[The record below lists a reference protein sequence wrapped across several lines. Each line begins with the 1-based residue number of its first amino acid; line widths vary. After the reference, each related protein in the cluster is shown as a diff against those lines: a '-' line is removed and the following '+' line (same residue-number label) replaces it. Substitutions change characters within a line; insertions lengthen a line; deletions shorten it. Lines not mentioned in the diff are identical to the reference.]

1 MASAA
6 DNIAAN
12 INFGVFSKADELKR
26 RIWFVLGALIV
37 YRAGTFITLPG
48 IDPVVMAEIIK
59 TQSQGVLGL
68 FDVFAGGALSR
79 MSIFA
84 LNIMPYI
91 SASIIIQLMTSVSP
105 QMEQM
110 KKEGINGRIR
120 LNQYTRWL
128 TVAITALQA
137 IGIASGLSGATGSN
151 GAPAVMNPGLFFT
164 FTTVITLVG
173 GTMFLMWLGEQMS
186 ERGIGQGISLLI
198 FAGIVAGLPGALAG
212 TLELGRTGALSTFVI
227 VLLAIGAVATITL
240 IIFIELGQRR
250 ILVQYPKR
258 QVGSRVMGG
267 ESSHL
272 PLKVNT
278 AGVIPP
284 IFASSLLLLP
294 LTVAGFQGAG
304 ATGDEGGIL
313 NIIGALLGRGQPL
326 YMLLYSVMIVF
337 FAFFYT
343 AVVFN
348 PAETAENL
356 RKYGGFVPGIRPGK
370 NTAEYLDYVLTR
382 LTVVGG
388 LYLIVVCLIP
398 EYLISRLSV
407 PFYFGGTSLLIVVN
421 VTVNTMQQVQAHL
434 LAHQYEGLLK
444 KARLRGKK

>member
-12 INFGVFSKADELKR
+12 INLGVFSKAEELKKR
-26 RIWFVLGALIV
+26 LWFVMGALIV
-37 YRAGTFITLPG
+37 YRMGTFITLPG
-48 IDPVVMAEIIK
+48 IDPLVMADIIK
-59 TQSQGVLGL
+59 TQSRGVLGL

-91 SASIIIQLMTSVSP
+91 SASIIIQLMSSVSP

-110 KKEGINGRIR
+110 KKEGVTGRIR

-128 TVAITALQA
+128 TVIITALQA
-137 IGIASGLSGATGSN
+137 FGIASGLESATGAN
-151 GAPAVMNPGLFFT
+151 GAPAVLNPGLFFK
-164 FTTVITLVG
+164 FTTVVTLVG
-173 GTMFLMWLGEQMS
+173 GTMFLMWLGEQMT
-186 ERGIGQGISLLI
+186 ERGIGQGVSLLI
-198 FAGIVAGLPGALAG
+198 FAGIVAGLPGALAN
-212 TLELGRTGALSTFVI
+212 TLELGRTGALSPFII
-227 VLLAIGAVATITL
+227 VLLGVGAVVTIAV

-258 QVGSRVMGG
+258 QVGARVMGG

-278 AGVIPP
+278 SGVIPP

-304 ATGDEGGIL
+304 GAADGGIL
-313 NIIGALLGRGQPL
+313 NTMGALLGRGQPL
-326 YMLLYSVMIVF
+326 YLILYSVMIVF

-388 LYLIVVCLIP
+388 AYLIVVCLIP
-398 EYLISRLSV
+398 EFLISRLSV
-407 PFYFGGTSLLIVVN
+407 PFYFGGTSLMIVVN
-421 VTVNTMQQVQAHL
+421 VTITTMQQIQAHL

-444 KARLRGKK
+444 KARLKGKR

>member
-12 INFGVFSKADELKR
+12 INLGAFSKATELKR

-48 IDPVVMAEIIK
+48 IDPLVMADIIK

-91 SASIIIQLMTSVSP
+91 SASIIIQLMSSVSP

-110 KKEGINGRIR
+110 KKEGVNGRIR
-120 LNQYTRWL
+120 LNQYTRYL
-128 TVAITALQA
+128 TVMITALQA
-137 IGIASGLSGATGSN
+137 FGIASGLESATGAN
-151 GAPAVMNPGLFFT
+151 GAPAVVNPGLFFQ

-173 GTMFLMWLGEQMS
+173 GTMFLMWLGEQMTD
-186 ERGIGQGISLLI
+186 RGIGQGISVLI

-212 TLELGRTGALSTFVI
+212 TLELGRTGALSSFIIILMGVGSI
-227 VLLAIGAVATITL
+227 ATIAF
-240 IIFIELGQRR
+240 IIFMELGQRR

-258 QVGSRVMGG
+258 QVGARVMGG

-294 LTVAGFQGAG
+294 LTIAGFQGAG
-304 ATGDEGGIL
+304 GGDGGGIL
-313 NIIGALLGRGQPL
+313 NTMGALLGRGQPL
-326 YMLLYSVMIVF
+326 YMILYSVMIIF

-348 PAETAENL
+348 PSETAENL

-388 LYLIVVCLIP
+388 IYLIIVCLIP
-398 EYLISRLSV
+398 EFLISKLSV

-421 VTVNTMQQVQAHL
+421 VTINTMQQVQSHL